1 MKYLFIPIP
10 IGESKESKPE
20 GYIESLD
27 LAVKEIEKTGF
38 SEVINKDRMA
48 IYAVIKE
55 NLTTE
60 EGGKE

>member
-10 IGESKESKPE
+10 IGETKESKPE

-38 SEVINKDRMA
+38 SEVIHKDDPTLKHLFAKYNMR
-48 IYAVIKE
+48 
-55 NLTTE
+55 
-60 EGGKE
+60 

>member
-10 IGESKESKPE
+10 IGETKESKPE

-27 LAVKEIEKTGF
+27 LAVKDIEKTGF

-48 IYAVIKE
+48 IYAVIKP
-55 NLTTE
+55 NFTTE
-60 EGGKE
+60 KKEG